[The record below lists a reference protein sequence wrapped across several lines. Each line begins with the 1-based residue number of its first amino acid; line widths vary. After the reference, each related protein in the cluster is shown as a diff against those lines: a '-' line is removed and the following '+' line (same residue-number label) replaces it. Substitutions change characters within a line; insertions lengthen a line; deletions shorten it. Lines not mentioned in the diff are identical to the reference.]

1 MVCVCVCMK
10 AHVVLVRVCL
20 QMPHDE
26 FRKAIT
32 SLDVT
37 KLQPNFVSQVR
48 PDRSLPS
55 ARFSL
60 AFPLFLA
67 LARGCASS
75 GPTCTTHIQEGK
87 HARFFFSF
95 SFSLWLRSA
104 HHFAQSLTLEGAL
117 GVQLLRLLPSDQEV
131 ASLQSYTGPKED
143 LGVC

>member
-1 MVCVCVCMK
+1 
-10 AHVVLVRVCL
+10 
-20 QMPHDE
+20 MPHDE

-87 HARFFFSF
+87 HAPAAAAAVGPGGGLATVVHGPEGGPRGMLRIVRCLLYNVWCWVARVCCTACCSVFSVE
-95 SFSLWLRSA
+95 RA
-104 HHFAQSLTLEGAL
+104 
-117 GVQLLRLLPSDQEV
+117 
-131 ASLQSYTGPKED
+131 
-143 LGVC
+143 C